1 MVVSK
6 SQNRREFLRITGN
19 AAALW
24 ALGINPFDLSAK
36 ERVVKITILSTNDV
50 HSRIEPFPMDGSRNQ
65 GMGGAARRAKMI
77 SRIRSEEE
85 NVLLFDAGDVFQG
98 TPYFNFFNGELEFK
112 LMSEMGYDAGTI
124 GNHDFDNGIQG
135 FYDQLP
141 NANFPILMS
150 NYDLTNTQLKNKV
163 QPYKIFNKKGIK
175 IGVFGIGIQLDGL
188 VPKALYGETIYLDP
202 IEKANAT
209 ALLLK
214 KEMDCDLV
222 ICLSHLGYKY
232 NDRKVSDQVLA
243 KNSSHIDLIIGGHTH
258 TFLNEPEKISNKEGK
273 EVNVS
278 QVGWAG
284 INLGRIDYYFEAG
297 KKNKT
302 ANGTSLLIDEFSS
315 KS

>member
-19 AAALW
+19 AAALL

-188 VPKALYGETIYLDP
+188 VPKALYGETVYLDP

>member
-6 SQNRREFLRITGN
+6 SQNRREFLRITGS
-19 AAALW
+19 AAALL

>member
-6 SQNRREFLRITGN
+6 SQNRREFLRITGS
-19 AAALW
+19 AAALL

-232 NDRKVSDQVLA
+232 NDRKVSDQILA

>member
-1 MVVSK
+1 MAVSK
-6 SQNRREFLRITGN
+6 SQNRREFLRITGS
-19 AAALW
+19 AAALL
-24 ALGINPFDLSAK
+24 ALGINPFDISAK

-50 HSRIEPFPMDGSRNQ
+50 HSRIEPFPMDGSKNQ

-188 VPKALYGETIYLDP
+188 VPKALYGETVYLDP